1 MAVFELPFAALAGRS
16 RSIVIK
22 LYSRLAITQ
31 SVCAHACSSIT
42 CRFSYVMLANNLV
55 YLDIVIVHVAVR
67 SITEAREQLVLY
79 AVPGS
84 IWPTDS
90 LLDKFRRL
98 CHRNEVR
105 YTCPAGYRGKPKSL
119 AS

>member
-1 MAVFELPFAALAGRS
+1 
-16 RSIVIK
+16 
-22 LYSRLAITQ
+22 
-31 SVCAHACSSIT
+31 
-42 CRFSYVMLANNLV
+42 MLAM
-55 YLDIVIVHVAVR
+55 YMYMYVHVAVR
-67 SITEAREQLVLY
+67 LIAEAREQLVVY

-98 CHRNEVR
+98 CHRNEVC

-119 AS
+119 AKYRHNF